1 MKAATL
7 ALWLYPLLGLAMN
20 LLSLA
25 HRRRH
30 GRGLTPVAPWGGI
43 GMMLLYVVCLGLGQL
58 GHSLA
63 FHLGLLLCLPL
74 IGWGGVLRHLWRVEH
89 QGYAGAG
96 SRLAAL
102 GINLYGVLVSLWAL
116 AQ

>member
-1 MKAATL
+1 MNRTTL

-20 LLSLA
+20 LLSL
-25 HRRRH
+25 HHQRSH
-30 GRGLTPVAPWGGI
+30 GRGLTPVNPWDGI
-43 GMMLLYVVCLGLGQL
+43 GMMLLYAACLCLGALDDPRWL
-58 GHSLA
+58 R
-63 FHLGLLLCLPL
+63 LGLLLCLLP

-89 QGYAGAG
+89 QAYTGPG

-116 AQ
+116 GQ